1 MRQGSVSAEAA
12 RTRIET
18 PVVAKIA
25 AGNLKGIARGMA
37 LGAAIALVLGF
48 PCAAL
53 AGKAKPKRPQPGNT
67 PPDLALNDY
76 VARVRAEKA
85 AEVLTPGSIWS
96 ATGRLT
102 SLVNDVKATR
112 AHDPIAV
119 VVSESLAASTDG
131 TVKNQ
136 RASSATSQVSAL
148 LGKLSSSN
156 ALNNL
161 LNQSSA
167 SALNAQG
174 QSVTNSSITTTLGG
188 EVADVL
194 PNGMLVIQVV
204 RQLTFNQ
211 QTQLIRLRGLVRP
224 EDVNA
229 QNEVMSTA
237 ITDMELEVTGRGI
250 VNDATYRQNP
260 VVRFL
265 ERLMV
270 F

>member
-1 MRQGSVSAEAA
+1 MPRLVTWVAVVGCIAGFSSLAWGVPAKQKPVSPGS
-12 RTRIET
+12 T
-18 PVVAKIA
+18 PPE
-25 AGNLKGIARGMA
+25 
-37 LGAAIALVLGF
+37 IALN
-48 PCAAL
+48 
-53 AGKAKPKRPQPGNT
+53 Q
-67 PPDLALNDY
+67 Y
-76 VARVRAEKA
+76 IARVRAEKA
-85 AEVLTPGSIWS
+85 AETRTPGSIWTP
-96 ATGRLT
+96 TGRLT
-102 SLVNDVKATR
+102 NLVSDVKAVR
-112 AHDPIAV
+112 VHDPIAV

-136 RASSATSQVSAL
+136 RASSATSQISAL
-148 LGKLSSSN
+148 LGKLSAGN

-161 LNQSSA
+161 LSQNSA

-174 QSVTNSSITTTLGG
+174 QSATNSSIATILGG

-194 PNGMLVIQVV
+194 PNGMLVIEVV
-204 RQLTFNQ
+204 RQLTFSQ

-229 QNEVMSTA
+229 QNQVPSTA
-237 ITDMELEVTGRGI
+237 ISDMELEVVGKGI

-265 ERLMV
+265 ERLLV

>member
-1 MRQGSVSAEAA
+1 MPGWNRIACCAVCASLLSMAVAGWAA
-12 RTRIET
+12 T
-18 PVVAKIA
+18 AK
-25 AGNLKGIARGMA
+25 KKTSE
-37 LGAAIALVLGF
+37 
-48 PCAAL
+48 P
-53 AGKAKPKRPQPGNT
+53 GKT
-67 PPDLALNDY
+67 PPDIALNEY
-76 VARVRAEKA
+76 IAHVRAEKA

-96 ATGRLT
+96 ANGRLT
-102 SLVNDVKATR
+102 DLVRDVKAVR

-136 RASSATSQVSAL
+136 RASAAASSVSSL
-148 LGKLSSSN
+148 LGKLSTSN

-161 LNQSSA
+161 LNQNSS
-167 SALNAQG
+167 SSLNAQG
-174 QSVTNSSITTTLGG
+174 QSATNSSITTILGG
-188 EVADVL
+188 EVVDVL

-204 RQLTFNQ
+204 RQLSFSQ

-229 QNEVMSTA
+229 QNQVMSTA
-237 ITDMELEVTGRGI
+237 ITDMELEVEGKGI

-265 ERLMV
+265 EKILV

>member
-1 MRQGSVSAEAA
+1 MSSRRANTIG
-12 RTRIET
+12 R
-18 PVVAKIA
+18 
-25 AGNLKGIARGMA
+25 
-37 LGAAIALVLGF
+37 GAACLLLLLA
-48 PCAAL
+48 ASSAL
-53 AGKAKPKRPQPGNT
+53 AGKPKTPQPGNT
-67 PPDLALNDY
+67 PPDRALNEY
-76 VARVRAEKA
+76 IARVRVEKA

-96 ATGRLT
+96 ANGRLT
-102 SLVNDVKATR
+102 NLVSDVKAIR
-112 AHDPIAV
+112 LHDPIDV

-131 TVKNQ
+131 TVKDQ
-136 RASSATSQVSAL
+136 RASTASSQVSAL
-148 LGKLSSSN
+148 LGKLKAGN

-161 LNQSSA
+161 LSQNSS
-167 SALNAQG
+167 SSLNAQG
-174 QSVTNSSITTTLGG
+174 QSVTNPSIATTLGG

-194 PNGMLVIQVV
+194 PNGMLVIEVV

-229 QNEVMSTA
+229 QNQVMSTS
-237 ITDMELEVTGRGI
+237 ITDMELEVVGKGI

-265 ERLMV
+265 EKLLV

>member
-1 MRQGSVSAEAA
+1 MPSRKASS
-12 RTRIET
+12 T
-18 PVVAKIA
+18 
-25 AGNLKGIARGMA
+25 M
-37 LGAAIALVLGF
+37 
-48 PCAAL
+48 AAL
-53 AGKAKPKRPQPGNT
+53 LLLVAAAWPALAAKQKNQPPSGS
-67 PPDLALNDY
+67 PPDVALNQY
-76 VARVRAEKA
+76 IARVRAEKA
-85 AEVLTPGSIWS
+85 AETLTPGSIWS
-96 ATGRLT
+96 PTGRLIN
-102 SLVNDVKATR
+102 LVSDVKAVR
-112 AHDPIAV
+112 VHDPIAV
-119 VVSESLAASTDG
+119 VVSESLTASTDG

-136 RASSATSQVSAL
+136 RASTATSQVSQL
-148 LGKLSSSN
+148 LGKLSASN

-161 LNQSSA
+161 LNQNSS
-167 SALNAQG
+167 SSLNAQG
-174 QSVTNSSITTTLGG
+174 QSVTDSSITTTLGG

-229 QNEVMSTA
+229 QNQVMSTA
-237 ITDMELEVTGRGI
+237 ITDMELEVVGKGI

-265 ERLMV
+265 ERILV

>member
-1 MRQGSVSAEAA
+1 MAVWIA
-12 RTRIET
+12 
-18 PVVAKIA
+18 VASSLCP
-25 AGNLKGIARGMA
+25 G
-37 LGAAIALVLGF
+37 GAAW
-48 PCAAL
+48 
-53 AGKAKPKRPQPGNT
+53 AGAKKQKQGEPGNT
-67 PPDLALNDY
+67 PPDVALSQY
-76 VARVRAEKA
+76 IARVRAEKA

-102 SLVNDVKATR
+102 SLVSDVKATR

-136 RASSATSQVSAL
+136 RASTAASQVSAL
-148 LGKLSSSN
+148 LGKLSAGN

-161 LNQSSA
+161 LSQNSS
-167 SALNAQG
+167 SSLNAQG
-174 QSVTNSSITTTLGG
+174 QSQTNSSITTTLGG
-188 EVADVL
+188 EVVDVL

-229 QNEVMSTA
+229 QNQVMSTA
-237 ITDMELEVTGRGI
+237 ITDMELEVVGKGI

-260 VVRFL
+260 VVRFIEKL
-265 ERLMV
+265 LV

>member
-1 MRQGSVSAEAA
+1 MSRKWANRV
-12 RTRIET
+12 
-18 PVVAKIA
+18 VVAALLAIT
-25 AGNLKGIARGMA
+25 AG
-37 LGAAIALVLGF
+37 GAKA
-48 PCAAL
+48 
-53 AGKAKPKRPQPGNT
+53 AKPKQLQAGNT
-67 PPDLALNDY
+67 PPDVALNQY
-76 VARVRAEKA
+76 IARVRAEKA

-102 SLVNDVKATR
+102 SLVSDVKAVR
-112 AHDPIAV
+112 VHDPIAV
-119 VVSESLAASTDG
+119 VVSESLTASTDG

-136 RASSATSQVSAL
+136 RASTASSQVSAL
-148 LGKLSSSN
+148 LGQLKTSN

-161 LNQSSA
+161 LNQSS
-167 SALNAQG
+167 SSSLNAQG
-174 QSVTNSSITTTLGG
+174 QSVTDSSITTTLGG

-229 QNEVMSTA
+229 QNQVMSTT
-237 ITDMELEVTGRGI
+237 ITDMELEVVGKGI

-265 ERLMV
+265 EKLLV

>member
-1 MRQGSVSAEAA
+1 MRGRRLRIVARVFFAGVLLLGS
-12 RTRIET
+12 
-18 PVVAKIA
+18 
-25 AGNLKGIARGMA
+25 
-37 LGAAIALVLGF
+37 GAAAKTKHAKEGTAPPDIAL
-48 PCAAL
+48 
-53 AGKAKPKRPQPGNT
+53 R
-67 PPDLALNDY
+67 DY
-76 VARVRAEKA
+76 ISRVRAEKA
-85 AEVLTPGSIWS
+85 AEVLTTGSIWTP
-96 ATGRLT
+96 TGRLT
-102 SLVNDVKATR
+102 NLVSDVKATR

-136 RASSATSQVSAL
+136 RASTANSQVSAL
-148 LGKLSSSN
+148 LGKLKAAN

-161 LNQSSA
+161 VNQSS
-167 SALNAQG
+167 SSSLNAQG

-229 QNEVMSTA
+229 QNQVLSTA
-237 ITDMELEVTGRGI
+237 ITDMELEVVGKGI

>member
-1 MRQGSVSAEAA
+1 
-12 RTRIET
+12 
-18 PVVAKIA
+18 VALSQYI
-25 AGNLKGIARGMA
+25 
-37 LGAAIALVLGF
+37 
-48 PCAAL
+48 
-53 AGKAKPKRPQPGNT
+53 
-67 PPDLALNDY
+67 
-76 VARVRAEKA
+76 ARVRAEKA

-102 SLVNDVKATR
+102 NLVADVKATR

-136 RASSATSQVSAL
+136 RASAAVSQVSAL
-148 LGKLSSSN
+148 LGKLSAGN

-161 LNQSSA
+161 LNQNSS
-167 SALNAQG
+167 SSLNAQG
-174 QSVTNSSITTTLGG
+174 QSQTNSSITTTLGG

-229 QNEVMSTA
+229 QNQVMSTA
-237 ITDMELEVTGRGI
+237 ITDMELEVVGKGI

-260 VVRFL
+260 VVRFIEKIL
-265 ERLMV
+265 V

>member
-1 MRQGSVSAEAA
+1 LPRVAIGLWLLLAAGSAPAA
-12 RTRIET
+12 RHKE
-18 PVVAKIA
+18 
-25 AGNLKGIARGMA
+25 
-37 LGAAIALVLGF
+37 
-48 PCAAL
+48 
-53 AGKAKPKRPQPGNT
+53 PQLGNT

-76 VARVRAEKA
+76 IARVRAEKA
-85 AEVLTPGSIWS
+85 AEILTPGSIWS
-96 ATGRLT
+96 ANGRLT
-102 SLVNDVKATR
+102 SLVSDVKAVR
-112 AHDPIAV
+112 VHDPIDV

-131 TVKNQ
+131 TVKDQ
-136 RASSATSQVSAL
+136 RASTASSQVSAL
-148 LGKLSSSN
+148 LGKLKAGN

-161 LNQSSA
+161 LSQNSA
-167 SALNAQG
+167 SSLNAQG

-194 PNGMLVIQVV
+194 PNGMLVIEVV

-229 QNEVMSTA
+229 QNQVMSTS
-237 ITDMELEVTGRGI
+237 ITDMELEVVGKGI

-265 ERLMV
+265 ERLLV

>member
-1 MRQGSVSAEAA
+1 MMGARGRMARWVVVAWMFVLLAGAAEAG
-12 RTRIET
+12 TT
-18 PVVAKIA
+18 K
-25 AGNLKGIARGMA
+25 K
-37 LGAAIALVLGF
+37 
-48 PCAAL
+48 
-53 AGKAKPKRPQPGNT
+53 KQPQPGNT
-67 PPDLALNDY
+67 PPDVALSQY
-76 VARVRAEKA
+76 IARVRAEKA

-102 SLVNDVKATR
+102 NLVADVKATR

-136 RASSATSQVSAL
+136 RASAAASQVSAL
-148 LGKLSSSN
+148 LGKLSAGN

-161 LNQSSA
+161 LNQNSS
-167 SALNAQG
+167 SSLNAQG
-174 QSVTNSSITTTLGG
+174 QSQTNSSITTTLGG

-229 QNEVMSTA
+229 QNQVMSTA
-237 ITDMELEVTGRGI
+237 ITDMELEVVGKGI

-260 VVRFL
+260 VVRFIEKIL
-265 ERLMV
+265 V

>member
-1 MRQGSVSAEAA
+1 MRCSTTGFLSVILLLAA
-12 RTRIET
+12 PAIWAGRTKEPR
-18 PVVAKIA
+18 
-25 AGNLKGIARGMA
+25 
-37 LGAAIALVLGF
+37 
-48 PCAAL
+48 
-53 AGKAKPKRPQPGNT
+53 KPT
-67 PPDLALNDY
+67 SPPDVALSHY
-76 VARVRAEKA
+76 IERVRAENA
-85 AEVLTPGSIWS
+85 AETRSPGSIWS
-96 ATGRLT
+96 ASGRLT
-102 SLVNDVKATR
+102 NLVSDVKAVR
-112 AHDPIAV
+112 VHDPIAV
-119 VVSESLAASTDG
+119 VVSESLTASTDG
-131 TVKNQ
+131 TVKNS
-136 RASSATSQVSAL
+136 RASTANSQVSAL
-148 LGKLSSSN
+148 LGKIGGAN

-174 QSVTNSSITTTLGG
+174 QSVTDSSITTTLGG

-229 QNEVMSTA
+229 QNQVLSTA
-237 ITDMELEVTGRGI
+237 ITDMELEVVGKGI

-265 ERLMV
+265 ERILV